1 MTMTEGNKY
10 VLDYITA
17 NSYPAI
23 DLQHRATGPSGCTP
37 LGVAEKNYYESD
49 GS

>member
-1 MTMTEGNKY
+1 MTEGNKY

-17 NSYPAI
+17 NSYPPI
-23 DLQHRATGPSGCTP
+23 DLRYWATGPAGHTS
-37 LGVAEKNYYESD
+37 LGVADENYYKYD

>member
-1 MTMTEGNKY
+1 MTEGNKY

-23 DLQHRATGPSGCTP
+23 DLRHWATGPAGCTS
-37 LGVAEKNYYESD
+37 LGVADENYYESD
-49 GS
+49 GG

>member
-1 MTMTEGNKY
+1 MTEGNKY

-23 DLQHRATGPSGCTP
+23 DLRHRATGPAGPRS
-37 LGVAEKNYYESD
+37 LGVAEENYYEAD

>member
-1 MTMTEGNKY
+1 MTEGNKY

-17 NSYPAI
+17 NSYPAV
-23 DLQHRATGPSGCTP
+23 GS
-37 LGVAEKNYYESD
+37 ENYDESD